1 MLDNINNTT
10 NRVHKTL
17 LVFDWSN
24 LLFRSFFLH
33 QMFSGRG
40 ATTYTK
46 QEDVNSFIFK
56 FCQDV
61 LSLIKIFNSDD
72 GVGCITSPQVL
83 ICCDSKDAWRKNVL
97 PPDGEGTGY
106 KSNREKDPNVDWESI
121 YEASDNLLE
130 ILRKKVGCTVA
141 MTEHAEA
148 DDLVCMV
155 KERIQKDF
163 PDYNI
168 IIVSADADLRQLLS
182 FNKETHQFCI
192 VYNTTT
198 RAKSKTRRLYVTE
211 GFKEWLDEED
221 KVDIFFSNFD
231 AVKTYMKGILANNG
245 AIELYVEN
253 PNEIV
258 LSKLFCGDTS
268 DMVPSMYSF
277 YKNGKLS
284 RITPAKYKKI
294 TEMLQITDVKSLL
307 DNVSNIPS
315 AVEKVCKVS
324 PTDVDFNERIHRQ
337 RLLVELNSKLF
348 PEHISEYGDTIEY
361 MIRNGEPIKNG
372 VSLRAQD
379 VLKDTLYEGVDK
391 KKALEA
397 DVFKDLEKISIN
409 SGTKPLF

>member
-1 MLDNINNTT
+1 
-10 NRVHKTL
+10 
-17 LVFDWSN
+17 
-24 LLFRSFFLH
+24 
-33 QMFSGRG
+33 
-40 ATTYTK
+40 
-46 QEDVNSFIFK
+46 
-56 FCQDV
+56 
-61 LSLIKIFNSDD
+61 
-72 GVGCITSPQVL
+72 
-83 ICCDSKDAWRKNVL
+83 
-97 PPDGEGTGY
+97 
-106 KSNREKDPNVDWESI
+106 
-121 YEASDNLLE
+121 
-130 ILRKKVGCTVA
+130 
-141 MTEHAEA
+141 
-148 DDLVCMV
+148 
-155 KERIQKDF
+155 
-163 PDYNI
+163 
-168 IIVSADADLRQLLS
+168 
-182 FNKETHQFCI
+182 
-192 VYNTTT
+192 
-198 RAKSKTRRLYVTE
+198 
-211 GFKEWLDEED
+211 
-221 KVDIFFSNFD
+221 
-231 AVKTYMKGILANNG
+231 MKGILANNG

-307 DNVSNIPS
+307 DNISNIPG

-379 VLKDTLYEGVDK
+379 VLKDTLYEGTDK

-409 SGTKPLF
+409 AGLKPLF